1 MGQHDTASVKCGA
14 RSIYIRAPYAAR
26 MTPARASGRA
36 KLAHQCGQ
44 CSSCRVS
51 SIYRVRARRGR
62 IRRRAGRRRPPPPPP
77 RRAARGGGG
86 HGGAHA
92 HGRGGR
98 RAAVPRRAAAAVGQV
113 GGGDPR
119 PREAARVWLGTFD
132 TAEDA
137 TRAYDAAALRFKGA
151 KAKLNFPPAAFRQA
165 QGGQPHAAVAAP
177 GPGYHRHAAAAAHL
191 LHHRQQSAGAEAST
205 PSTSR
210 RPGPGPGPL
219 HHLHGAAPAAAG
231 GARAHHHQEA
241 EFPDLGRYAHILQ
254 SGDLDLLAVAG
265 GLTPGQSSSSTTTAA
280 SSSAAA
286 PPEEPPPPRREPPS

>member
-1 MGQHDTASVKCGA
+1 MTHQSDSGAPPSTAP
-14 RSIYIRAPYAAR
+14 APA
-26 MTPARASGRA
+26 
-36 KLAHQCGQ
+36 
-44 CSSCRVS
+44 
-51 SIYRVRARRGR
+51 
-62 IRRRAGRRRPPPPPP
+62 PPEL
-77 RRAARGGGG
+77 
-86 HGGAHA
+86 
-92 HGRGGR
+92 
-98 RAAVPRRAAAAVGQV
+98 
-113 GGGDPR
+113 R
-119 PREAARVWLGTFD
+119 PRYRGVRQRPWGKWAAEIRDPVKAARVWLGTYD

-137 TRAYDAAALRFKGA
+137 ARAYDAAALRFKGA

-210 RPGPGPGPL
+210 RPGPGPL

-231 GARAHHHQEA
+231 GARAHHYQEV
-241 EFPDLGRYAHILQ
+241 EFPDLSQYAHILQ
-254 SGDLDLLAVAG
+254 SGDLDLLAVSG